1 MYDVISEPASLRISD
16 VGRVREVKK
25 SIAKVTGLPN
35 IMNGQLV
42 SFAGG
47 VQGLIVGF
55 TENDILALVM
65 GDETKVRLGGE
76 VYSVREEFRIP
87 VGEGFIG
94 RIINALGDTIDE
106 KGPIASC
113 VVRDAS
119 CENTQYAQRNTQYVY
134 YPVFRDAPETMDR
147 SELDSCFETGTKIID
162 AVIPI
167 GKGQRQLIIGDR
179 MTGKTT
185 ICVDAIL
192 NQKGKNVVCI
202 YCCIGKSFSS
212 LLKVAQLLKFNNAL
226 EYSIIVAATASTTV
240 GEQYL
245 APYVA
250 SAHGEYFMRKGR
262 DVLVVF
268 DDMTKHAW
276 SYRQLSLLL
285 ERPPGREAYPGDIYY
300 IHSQLFERA
309 GKLNKE
315 SGGGSMTFLPIVDT
329 LQGDVTGYIP
339 SNLISIADGQI
350 YLNSALFFEGF
361 KPAID
366 FSMSF
371 STVGGKAQSAIL
383 KELSMTVKLEYL
395 QYRELLRLTKLK
407 SGISA
412 EAERKI
418 RRGEAITALLSQD
431 KNVPAAIEELIV
443 LLYALSRGILEELD
457 GVRISGF
464 KRGIWA
470 YIRQNYSGLAQRLRG
485 AGKLSPELRSELDK
499 AFVGYFKD
507 RNQMPER

>member
-1 MYDVISEPASLRISD
+1 MYNVISQSPSLRISD
-16 VGRVREVKK
+16 VGRVKEVKK
-25 SIAKVTGLPN
+25 SIAKITGLPN

-55 TENDILALVM
+55 TEDNILALVM

-76 VYSVREEFRIP
+76 VRSVREEFRIP
-87 VGEGFIG
+87 VGDGFTG

-106 KGPIASC
+106 KGPVA
-113 VVRDAS
+113 VDG
-119 CENTQYAQRNTQYVY
+119 AQALRQNAL
-134 YPVFRDAPETMDR
+134 YPVFCDAPETMDR
-147 SELDSCFETGTKIID
+147 SELNSCFETGTKIID

-192 NQKGKNVVCI
+192 NQKGKDVICI

-212 LLKVAQLLKFNNAL
+212 LLRVAQLLKLNNAF
-226 EYSIIVAATASTTV
+226 EYSMIVAATASTTV

-309 GKLNKE
+309 GKLNQE

-371 STVGGKAQSAIL
+371 STVGGRVQSPVL

-395 QYRELLRLTKLK
+395 QYRELLRLTRLK
-407 SGISA
+407 AGISA

-418 RRGEAITALLSQD
+418 RRGETIAALLSQD
-431 KNVPAAIEELIV
+431 KNVPAAIGELIV
-443 LLYALSRGILEELD
+443 LLYALRRGVLEKLD
-457 GVRISGF
+457 GADILDF

-470 YIRQNYSGLAQRLRG
+470 HVEKYQSGLAR
-485 AGKLSPELRSELDK
+485 KLSAAGGLSPKLKSELD
-499 AFVGYFKD
+499 AALAEYFK
-507 RNQMPER
+507 RAGEK